1 MPFFP
6 SGCCKA
12 LHFSGHGTKSGLCF
26 EDGQCRLHNIT
37 AKDLKELLEADR
49 DNYSLLQFVFLSSC
63 YSQAIGQV
71 FINAGAHYCIC
82 VKKDVEVKKSVYNIN
97 SVDNSNLYLLTILF
111 SLYNVDTRCRFD
123 RFHASFLPCFLLR

>member
-1 MPFFP
+1 MPFFL

-26 EDGQCRLHNIT
+26 DDGHCRLHNIT

-63 YSQAIGQV
+63 YSQEIGQV
-71 FINAGAHYCIC
+71 FIDAGAHYCIC
-82 VKKDVEVKKSVYNIN
+82 VKKDVEVKKSVDNSNAVDNRNSVYNIN
-97 SVDNSNLYLLTILF
+97 SVDNSN
-111 SLYNVDTRCRFD
+111 
-123 RFHASFLPCFLLR
+123 